1 MSNIC
6 LVIKCLSPDGACK
19 GYTAARGTRCGEN
32 KVFIMIR
39 KSPIALSVMKCFI
52 LIYRLKF

>member
-52 LIYRLKF
+52 LIYR